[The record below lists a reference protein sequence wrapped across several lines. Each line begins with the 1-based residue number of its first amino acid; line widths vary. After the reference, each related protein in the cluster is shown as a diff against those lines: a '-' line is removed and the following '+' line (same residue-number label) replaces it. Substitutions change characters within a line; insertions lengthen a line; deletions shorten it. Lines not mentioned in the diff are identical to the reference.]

1 MCLAKAYLRGNGQKE
16 LLLEDVA
23 LIEIRDKTL
32 HLSTIFG
39 EKKEI
44 EAVIKAVDFQN
55 SSVVLERP
63 H

>member
-1 MCLAKAYLRGNGQKE
+1 MCLAKAYLTGNGQRE

-23 LIEIRDKTL
+23 LIEIRDKVL
-32 HLSTIFG
+32 CLSTIFG
-39 EKKEI
+39 EKKEM

-55 SSVVLERP
+55 SSIILERP

>member
-1 MCLAKAYLRGNGQKE
+1 MCLAKAYLMGNGQRE
-16 LLLEDVA
+16 LLLEEVA

-32 HLSTIFG
+32 RLSTIFG
-39 EKKEI
+39 EKKEL

-55 SSVVLERP
+55 SSIILERP

>member
-63 H
+63 Y

>member
-1 MCLAKAYLRGNGQKE
+1 MCLAKAYLMGNGQRE
-16 LLLEDVA
+16 LLLEEVA

-32 HLSTIFG
+32 RLSTIFG
-39 EKKEI
+39 EKKEL

-55 SSVVLERP
+55 SSIILKRS